1 MVQPIELNLAPF
13 TPKGVRELNQWF
25 NSGVC
30 RMHHAPARLGRG
42 WGKGQASHTRAAR
55 AFGFTTI

>member
-13 TPKGVRELNQWF
+13 TPKGVRELNQ
-25 NSGVC
+25 VQLRRAAC
-30 RMHHAPARLGRG
+30 TMPPARLGRG

-55 AFGFTTI
+55 AFWLYNNL